1 MFFLTFCTK
10 INYYDRLTDNTISEK
25 FIISSIGDVHTLIEN
40 KIVSWEDWSLLF
52 FKLLNPLIWVSAS
65 VSIKGIF
72 LLL

>member
-40 KIVSWEDWSLLF
+40 KIVS
-52 FKLLNPLIWVSAS
+52 
-65 VSIKGIF
+65 
-72 LLL
+72 